1 VTVDPA
7 ADALLLAEETA
18 PAPAPAPRPG
28 ARGPWKVLV
37 VDDDPEVH
45 AITRVVL
52 QEVVFRDRPLLLLG
66 ATSAA
71 EARALLE
78 RNPDVA
84 VMLLD
89 VVMETDD
96 AGLTLVPYVRERLGN
111 RQVRIILRTG
121 LPGQAP
127 ERSVIVDYDINDYK
141 AKTELTAQK
150 LFTAV
155 VASLRA
161 YEHISE
167 VELTRRDLQ
176 LLKAME
182 EDLRNSKEHAEA
194 TLQQLKEAQDGLVQA
209 EKMAALGSLV
219 AGISH
224 EINTPIGTAL
234 TSASHLSERTA
245 AYVKLFQAGT
255 LKKSDLERYFALAK
269 ETCELMLANVQRA
282 AQLVQSFK
290 QISVDQTSAER
301 RRFDLKT
308 YIDEILLSLRPRLKR
323 TPHRITVECP
333 RELAIDSFPGALS
346 QVLTNFIMNSLAHG
360 FEEGRPGTITIRVS
374 EASET
379 EVEIDYSDNGR
390 GIPKQHLTRIFEP
403 FFTTKRGAG
412 GSGLGLHI
420 VFNLVTQTLGGSIR
434 AMSLE
439 GSGATFLLRLPK
451 VREPEPPKP
460 ATPLNWEV

>member
-1 VTVDPA
+1 MSADPA
-7 ADALLLAEETA
+7 ADTLSLAEETA
-18 PAPAPAPRPG
+18 PEAPPPAAPR
-28 ARGPWKVLV
+28 AVRGPWKILV

-52 QEVVFRDRPLLLLG
+52 QDTVFRERPVTLLG

-71 EARALLE
+71 EAFTLLQ
-78 RNPDVA
+78 RHRDVA
-84 VMLLD
+84 VLLLD
-89 VVMETDD
+89 VVMETED
-96 AGLTLVPYVRERLGN
+96 AGLQLVRHVREQLGN
-111 RQVRIILRTG
+111 RQIRIILRTG

-127 ERSVIVDYDINDYK
+127 ERSVILDHDINDYK

-155 VASLRA
+155 IASLRA
-161 YEHISE
+161 YDHIAE

-194 TLQQLKEAQDGLVQA
+194 TLQQLKAAQDGLVQA

-234 TSASHLSERTA
+234 TSASHLAERTA
-245 AYVKLFQAGT
+245 AHVRLFEAGT

-301 RRFDLKT
+301 RRFDLAT

-323 TPHRITVECP
+323 TPHRIVVDCP
-333 RELAIDSFPGALS
+333 PDLSMDSFPGALS
-346 QVLTNFIMNSLAHG
+346 QVLTNFIMNSLTHG
-360 FEEGRPGTITIRVS
+360 FDDARAGTITIRVS
-374 EASET
+374 EPTET
-379 EVEIDYSDNGR
+379 EVEIDYSDDGR

-420 VFNLVTQTLGGSIR
+420 VFNLVTQTLGGTIR
-434 AMSLE
+434 AMALE

-451 VREPEPPKP
+451 VREAEPPKP
-460 ATPLNWEV
+460 APTWDV